1 MKQNIIT
8 LKIKYTCEE
17 NDFILSCI
25 KDYNKIL
32 KFTYN
37 RIIKENIKS
46 TKELTNKQKLLNNT
60 FLDSHFK
67 NSAIIEAKG
76 IVDTKQEHVCFGH
89 TAYKQYCKGKIT
101 KKELYIQKLV
111 PIYSVGESLQKANRK
126 FRIINNT
133 EIIFQPNKEKHVKLT
148 LTNYKHYNNYLNKLK
163 ELQDTYSIPITYK
176 LDLHYIYISF
186 DLNKVYPPKEY
197 NSVKNRIMA
206 VDLNP
211 NYIGYSIMDWKEDNT
226 YRIITTG
233 VYDIK
238 EINDYENSLKS
249 KKLSSSSKERKYINN
264 KRQYETSII
273 GKDLV
278 NLAKHYKCEMFVIE
292 DLKIQPKDSK
302 KGKSYNRLV
311 INQWCRDRLLCAG
324 EF

>member
-8 LKIKYTCEE
+8 LKIKYASEE

-37 RIIKENIKS
+37 RMIKENITF
-46 TKELTNKQKLLNNT
+46 TKELTTKQKLLNNT

-76 IVDTKQEHVCFGH
+76 IVDTKQEHICFGH
-89 TAYKQYCKGKIT
+89 KAYKQYCKGKIT
-101 KKELYIQKLV
+101 KEELDIQKLV

-133 EIIFQPNKEKHVKLT
+133 EIIFQPNKKKHVKLT
-148 LTNYKHYNNYLNKLK
+148 LTNYKHYNKYLNKLK
-163 ELQDTYSIPITYK
+163 ELQVTYK

-186 DLNKVYPPKEY
+186 DINKVYPPKEY
-197 NSVKNRIMA
+197 YSVKNRIIA

-211 NYIGYSIMDWKEDNT
+211 NYIGYSVIDWKDDNT
-226 YRIITTG
+226 YRIINTG

-249 KKLSSSSKERKYINN
+249 KNYLLHQKKENI
-264 KRQYETSII
+264 
-273 GKDLV
+273 
-278 NLAKHYKCEMFVIE
+278 
-292 DLKIQPKDSK
+292 
-302 KGKSYNRLV
+302 
-311 INQWCRDRLLCAG
+311 
-324 EF
+324 